1 MYADVAARVQTFRA
15 KQERLVQH
23 HEEHEKL
30 PWTTLP
36 NAGPATALNWD
47 GAEASAFNGGAAH
60 ANGGA
65 GAPAGKASPAQH

>member
-1 MYADVAARVQTFRA
+1 MRVQTFRA

-36 NAGPATALNWD
+36 NTGPATALNWD
-47 GAEASAFNGGAAH
+47 GADSSAFNGVPAGGQ
-60 ANGGA
+60 ANGSSA
-65 GAPAGKASPAQH
+65 APARRTSPAPT